1 MRHNQDMAAEWTSS
15 RVTAIQL
22 EPSLREQV
30 ATWLRSALFTG
41 DLVPGSTF
49 SVPALAEQFGVSAT
63 PVREAVLDLVQQGL
77 VVAMPS
83 RGFRVVNPSSEVIAQ
98 TVQIRQLLEVPTT
111 CRIAESATPEDIAP
125 LRAMADMILEH
136 ARNNDLRGFV
146 EVDYAFHRHLT
157 GLCGNPML
165 TELVEDLRSRARVH
179 AVPYIAVLGL
189 LVETAEQHHRLLDAM
204 VARDLAEVARVT
216 ELHMGYAMAA
226 EEWTRSDHSGPGPER
241 NRL

>member
-1 MRHNQDMAAEWTSS
+1 MILESS
-15 RVTAIQL
+15 GVLTVQP

-49 SVPALAEQFGVSAT
+49 SVPALAKQFGVSAT

-83 RGFRVVNPSSEVIAQ
+83 RGFRVVDPAPEVIAQ
-98 TVQIRQLLEVPTT
+98 TVEIRRMLEIPTT
-111 CRIAESATPEDIAP
+111 CRIAETVTADDIAP
-125 LRAMADMILEH
+125 LREMADNILQH
-136 ARNNDLRGFV
+136 ARRNDLRGFV
-146 EVDYAFHRHLT
+146 EVDYSFHRSLT

-165 TELVEDLRSRARVH
+165 TELIEDLRSRARVH

-189 LVETAEQHHRLLDAM
+189 LVETAQQHHRLLDAM
-204 VARDLAEVARVT
+204 IDRDLAKVAQVA
-216 ELHMGYAMAA
+216 ELHMGYALAA
-226 EEWTRSDHSGPGPER
+226 EDWAPQQGRTPETPHGR
-241 NRL
+241 GGLS